1 MILDSNSRTSFGF
14 PSLSGRRLG
23 PHWLVPLCR
32 VMAALVAVFG
42 CTEAS
47 SAVAP
52 GSEPKAWPANPAKH
66 VVVLTR
72 TPADAASQ
80 RLIKA
85 AEAAAPP
92 KDAVRKAAGE
102 TKLPETGPLWW
113 YREELGVRI
122 PFAVTGD
129 AVKYFAELVGRY
141 GKESFTRFVEP
152 NSRLEY
158 SAKVTTHKMF
168 SRDDESFSNVRV
180 VTLTL
185 HFSQNFC
192 ATGTEGQS
200 FQKERIVVFDS
211 AGTLLKIFGDGTTES
226 PVLAI

>member
-1 MILDSNSRTSFGF
+1 MIPDSPAHASFGF
-14 PSLSGRRLG
+14 AGLSRRRLG
-23 PHWLVPLCR
+23 PNWRLSLCR
-32 VMAALVAVFG
+32 VTAVLTALLWH
-42 CTEAS
+42 TEAS

-52 GSEPKAWPANPAKH
+52 DSEPKKWSANSAKH

-72 TPADAASQ
+72 TPSDADSQ

-92 KDAVRKAAGE
+92 KEAVQKAAGE

-129 AVKYFAELVGRY
+129 SVKYFSELVGRY
-141 GKESFTRFVEP
+141 GKQSFTRFVEP
-152 NSRLEY
+152 TSRLEY
-158 SAKVTTHKMF
+158 SAKVTTHETF
-168 SRDDESFSNVRV
+168 SRDNESFSNVRV

-185 HFSQNFC
+185 HFRQNFC

-200 FQKERIVVFDS
+200 FQKERIVVFDA
-211 AGTLLKIFGDGTTES
+211 AGAVLKIFGDGPTES